1 MTPHP
6 TGHRIARAEGVQGSD
21 GRRGLVRIFFNN
33 GHVLDLGEPRRGKG
47 GTNRIMELKVYNSL
61 VPSDA
66 TPDTG
71 CSLSGDTHTFGNTE
85 EYLIRKN
92 KGVKARQGER
102 LWSNADGTG
111 HVALHKGCY
120 DDAIYAKRNEMWLVV
135 HNVFSG
141 LNREGVKLF
150 NLYRARAK
158 HGTDRT
164 DYVANDKGAYD
175 VHSFAPHRAQLLS
188 AAIVKGDRC
197 STCTAR
203 RGQVPRRLPLLF
215 CSPRTCRPSPAAPAR
230 RATPSRLRPPV
241 AMPKT
246 WRRPLLVLR

>member
-1 MTPHP
+1 MKGSQWHPPPSTPHSL
-6 TGHRIARAEGVQGSD
+6 TTYNHIRNQVS
-21 GRRGLVRIFFNN
+21 
-33 GHVLDLGEPRRGKG
+33 PRRSIIPVASRPRVTAP
-47 GTNRIMELKVYNSL
+47 GTK
-61 VPSDA
+61 
-66 TPDTG
+66 
-71 CSLSGDTHTFGNTE
+71 

-92 KGVKARQGER
+92 KGVKARQGEH

-120 DDAIYAKRNEMWLVV
+120 DDAIYVKRNEMWLVV

-175 VHSFAPHRAQLLS
+175 VHSFAPHWAQLLS
-188 AAIVKGDRC
+188 AAIVKGD
-197 STCTAR
+197 
-203 RGQVPRRLPLLF
+203 
-215 CSPRTCRPSPAAPAR
+215 AR
-230 RATPSRLRPPV
+230 RALHTVDRCRDDCLRSSARRVLADLRPQPLP
-241 AMPKT
+241 ATP
-246 WRRPLLVLR
+246 RPAACARPLECPARP